1 MVSDVSLICPLWPWL
16 PAVARTMHV
25 PNGPLLVHYFCR
37 LERSPCLLVSEVEC
51 PHTSCDLTK
60 LLGFRHFSRKP
71 LDLNPRWIWFC
82 GLARSPFLSFSF
94 SFCLHLSL
102 LASISLSL
110 LFFSLSP
117 SLSLG
122 YNWKQLST
130 TVTRL
135 L

>member
-94 SFCLHLSL
+94 CLHLSL